1 MTRFWP
7 TTAAIL
13 LGVVLQ
19 VGIAPHL
26 AIAGIVPNV
35 LMLVV
40 VTLAMVEGPRWGA
53 GAGFA
58 AGLAF
63 DLIGTGPIGA
73 MALVLTVVGYVAG
86 SLQANMFA
94 QGWLMPLTAVFMASF
109 VTEVSYALVLN
120 IVGEG
125 GRLLAT
131 LGRISLPAALYNG
144 VLALLTYP
152 WLARFLRREPA
163 MTTFRRL
170 G

>member
-1 MTRFWP
+1 MNRFWP
-7 TTAAIL
+7 TSAAIL
-13 LGVVLQ
+13 GALLLQ
-19 VGIAPHL
+19 VAIAPHL
-26 AIAGIVPNV
+26 AIAGIVPNL

-53 GAGFA
+53 GAGFV

-73 MALVLTVVGYVAG
+73 MALVLTLVGYVAG

-94 QGWLMPLTAVFMASF
+94 QGWLMPLTAVFIASL
-109 VTEVSYALVLN
+109 VTEVSYALVLT

-125 GRLLAT
+125 QNLLST
-131 LGRISLPAALYNG
+131 LGHVSLPAALYNG